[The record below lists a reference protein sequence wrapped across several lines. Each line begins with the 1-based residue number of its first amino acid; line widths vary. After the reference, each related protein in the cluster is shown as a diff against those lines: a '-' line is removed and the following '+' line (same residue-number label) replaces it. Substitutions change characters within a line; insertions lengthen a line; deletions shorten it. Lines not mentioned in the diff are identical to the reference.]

1 MRANDRDYTR
11 PISGRYPRIQKAK
24 NESPRE
30 HLQGGRK
37 RTNCPN
43 LNDSNH
49 SYNAPKNHRSLDHTV
64 GRVPCATFTIF
75 RVSRTAHRQNLA
87 QSTDFVLILRT
98 TSATEY
104 LSLVCDTASSET
116 SLCFLSKTQMSSE
129 GSIANKGHPQKS
141 LVEGVEQIS
150 EKTCH
155 QYRRPSIDSKAE
167 PRKRWL
173 TRRIG
178 TFYEASSLA
187 DAVIKGQTIG

>member
-1 MRANDRDYTR
+1 MIEITPAQSVVDIPEFKKPKTTVRESICREEERERTAR
-11 PISGRYPRIQKAK
+11 ISTTAIRVTTLPK
-24 NESPRE
+24 SPLFA
-30 HLQGGRK
+30 HI
-37 RTNCPN
+37 
-43 LNDSNH
+43 
-49 SYNAPKNHRSLDHTV
+49 V

-75 RVSRTAHRQNLA
+75 RVSRTTHRQNLA

-150 EKTCH
+150 KKLVTNIGAH
-155 QYRRPSIDSKAE
+155 QSI
-167 PRKRWL
+167 PRLNLGRD
-173 TRRIG
+173 G
-178 TFYEASSLA
+178 
-187 DAVIKGQTIG
+187 